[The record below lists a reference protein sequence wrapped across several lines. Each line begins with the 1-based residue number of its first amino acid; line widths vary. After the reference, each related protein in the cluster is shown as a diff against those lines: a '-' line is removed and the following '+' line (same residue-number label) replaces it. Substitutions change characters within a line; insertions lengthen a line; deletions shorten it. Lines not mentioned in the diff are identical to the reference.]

1 MGGRG
6 ASSTLFFHKGN
17 KIQPIFEPNALGIAI
32 PKTMREAL
40 GYKTTISLESALSGS
55 NPHYN
60 PNFAAYSMNC
70 QRAVVAY
77 ELRRRGYDV
86 TALHTYQ
93 GDTLPRVVTKKGE
106 AVLTA
111 RWMGAFHGAK
121 TDVVGARTR
130 KKAEENLVNK
140 MKSYGDGSRAVVYV
154 RWNDKGGHVFNAE
167 YKNGKM
173 FYRDAQTGK
182 NVNLQ
187 HYLSMARPQS
197 VGLVRT
203 DNLKLSYRIRNFVTQ
218 TRR

>member
-1 MGGRG
+1 M
-6 ASSTLFFHKGN
+6 
-17 KIQPIFEPNALGIAI
+17 QPIFESNALGIAI

-40 GYKTTISLESALSGS
+40 GHKTTISLGSALSGS
-55 NPHYN
+55 NPRYN
-60 PNFAAYSMNC
+60 PKFAAYSMNC

-86 TALHTYQ
+86 TALHTYK
-93 GDTLPRVVTKKGE
+93 GDTLTMAARTKGE

-111 RWMGAFHGAK
+111 RWMGAFRGAK

-130 KKAEENLVNK
+130 KKAEKNLVNK

-182 NVNLQ
+182 SVNIQ

-203 DNLKLSYRIRNFVTQ
+203 DNLRLSYRVRNFVTQ

>member
-6 ASSTLFFHKGN
+6 ASSALFFRKGN

-40 GYKTTISLESALSGS
+40 GNKTSISLESALSGS

-60 PNFAAYSMNC
+60 PDFAAYSMNC

-93 GDTLPRVVTKKGE
+93 GDTLPNAVTVKGE
-106 AVLTA
+106 AVLTS
-111 RWMGAFHGAK
+111 RWMGAFYGAK

-140 MKSYGDGSRAVVYV
+140 MKSYGEGSRAIV
-154 RWNDKGGHVFNAE
+154 RVQWNDRDGHVFNAE

-182 NVNLQ
+182 SVNIQ

-203 DNLKLSYRIRNFVTQ
+203 DNLKLSYRVRNFVTQ